1 MKVTVKNNFLNV
13 RVGKPSV
20 NAPCFQFLAPGSEI
34 VVDGKLHKGDLFRGI
49 DIWLRDEAN
58 NFYWSGGV
66 SGDFKIESIPDI
78 SAQPIAD
85 KIVFNWFN
93 KMGIPTI
100 WDEFGEKGD
109 LAKIA
114 VLDTGFIK
122 SNNDVSDAI
131 TGTNIIIDAVSYPG
145 VNLVIDDTSNQGHGT
160 GCAALLASRNNAKW
174 ITGIAPSC
182 KLLVGKISIN
192 REIRNFDFILSGIE
206 WAIKQGADLVSI
218 SYAVEL
224 DANEVTAFNN
234 KFEQL
239 LQGKNIIVVASSGNS
254 DGTPVNGE
262 RYPASFP
269 GCVSIGATD
278 NNDAIAGLTIR
289 SPRTILHAPGIDI
302 ETYGVN
308 PIPEPQSGTSY
319 STPIAA
325 AIIAL
330 AISHL
335 RRNNKPIDRNALLQK
350 VIDTA
355 TPIDGNPM
363 KKIINA
369 NALFGT
375 L

>member
-20 NAPCFQFLAPGSEI
+20 NAPCFQFIAPGSEI
-34 VVDGKLHKGDLFRGI
+34 EVDGKLHKGDLFRGI

-66 SGDFKIESIPDI
+66 NGNFLPVTAEPSI
-78 SAQPIAD
+78 SD
-85 KIVFNWFN
+85 KIIFNWFN
-93 KMGIPTI
+93 KLGIQTI
-100 WDEFGEKGD
+100 WDEFGEKGE
-109 LAKIA
+109 LATIA
-114 VLDTGFIK
+114 VLDTGFIR
-122 SNNDVSDAI
+122 SNNEVADAV
-131 TGTNIIIDAVSYPG
+131 TSTNVIIDAVAYPG
-145 VNLVIDDTSNQGHGT
+145 ISLVIDDESNQGHGT

-174 ITGIAPSC
+174 ITGIASSS

-192 REIRNFDFILSGIE
+192 QEIRNFDFILSGIE
-206 WAIKQGADLVSI
+206 WAINQGADVVSI

-224 DANEVTAFNN
+224 DANAVTAFSE

-239 LQGKNIIVVASSGNS
+239 VQGKNIIVVASAGNS
-254 DGTPVNGE
+254 DGTPINGE

-278 NNDAIAGLTIR
+278 SNDAIAGLTIR
-289 SPRTILHAPGIDI
+289 SSRTILHAPGIDI
-302 ETYGVN
+302 ETFGSN
-308 PIPEPQSGTSY
+308 PFPEPKSGTSY
-319 STPIAA
+319 STPMVG
-325 AIIAL
+325 AILAL

-335 RRNNKPIDRNALLQK
+335 RRNNKPIDCEVILQK

-355 TPIDGNPM
+355 TPIAGNPM